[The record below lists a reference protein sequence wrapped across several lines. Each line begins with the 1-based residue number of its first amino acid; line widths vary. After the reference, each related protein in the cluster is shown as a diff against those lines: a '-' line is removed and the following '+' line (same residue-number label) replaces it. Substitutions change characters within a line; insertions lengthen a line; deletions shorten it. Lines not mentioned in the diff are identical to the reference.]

1 MKTST
6 NGGNRDDTELYHF
19 IGKDIIN
26 FHGLFWPAMLHAAG
40 LRLPTAVFAHGFLTV
55 DGTKMSKSRGTFINA
70 SAYLKHLDPE
80 YLRYYFAAKLGAGVD
95 DFDLNLDDF
104 VKRVNSD
111 LVGKVV
117 NIASRCAGF
126 LRKKFANT
134 LSEHCAEPDLVQ
146 RFIDAGDDIATLYE
160 NREFSRAM
168 REIIALADL
177 ANQYIDDKKPWVLA
191 KEPGMES
198 EVQAVCSVGINLFRV
213 LITYLKPVLPAMA
226 ERSETFL
233 RIDLDWHRLAQP
245 LLGHELSDFK
255 PLMQRVDPES
265 INAMVEEGKS

>member
-1 MKTST
+1 MK
-6 NGGNRDDTELYHF
+6 
-19 IGKDIIN
+19 
-26 FHGLFWPAMLHAAG
+26 
-40 LRLPTAVFAHGFLTV
+40 
-55 DGTKMSKSRGTFINA
+55 
-70 SAYLKHLDPE
+70 
-80 YLRYYFAAKLGAGVD
+80 
-95 DFDLNLDDF
+95 
-104 VKRVNSD
+104 
-111 LVGKVV
+111 
-117 NIASRCAGF
+117 
-126 LRKKFANT
+126 
-134 LSEHCAEPDLVQ
+134 

-213 LITYLKPVLPAMA
+213 LMTYLKPVLPAMA

-255 PLMQRVDPES
+255 PLLQRVDPES